1 MVEAFASRGL
11 DMPKVCLTTYSLN
24 LRALMVATG
33 PFITALPA
41 FTVRLDANRLP
52 LKALPVDLPVRS
64 WPVAIVTLKNR
75 TLSPVAELFIDHVR
89 DFTSALVAQG
99 QSETRSA

>member
-1 MVEAFASRGL
+1 
-11 DMPKVCLTTYSLN
+11 VCLTTYSLH

-41 FTVRLDANRLP
+41 FTVRLDASRMS

-75 TLSPVAELFIDHVR
+75 TLSPVTQLFIDHVR
-89 DFTSALVAQG
+89 DFTTALVAQAD
-99 QSETRSA
+99 SETRSA